1 MTRAQSYGAPYGSAG
16 HAQDRDGFRTFTVRE
31 LVAYGR
37 LIVNR
42 ERVDPERVVRDF
54 IRANPDVDLE
64 ARSTITAWQEGARP
78 GARAVRPGD
87 TAERPGGYF

>member
-1 MTRAQSYGAPYGSAG
+1 MTRAQGYGD
-16 HAQDRDGFRTFTVRE
+16 QVRTFTVRE

-42 ERVDPERVVRDF
+42 ERVDPERVVHEF
-54 IRANPDVDLE
+54 IRANPDVDLD
-64 ARSTITAWQEGARP
+64 ARSTIIDWQDGI
-78 GARAVRPGD
+78 RPGD

>member
-1 MTRAQSYGAPYGSAG
+1 MTRAQGYGTHFGSTAQV
-16 HAQDRDGFRTFTVRE
+16 QDRQGFRTFTVRE

-42 ERVDPERVVRDF
+42 ERVDPERVVHDF
-54 IRANPDVDLE
+54 IRANPEVDLD
-64 ARSTITAWQEGARP
+64 ARSTITDWQDGR
-78 GARAVRPGD
+78 RPGD